1 MSQEIVVQTSE
12 SKKTKHL
19 ILSLLFDAIGYLSY
33 GIPFVAELTDVVWA
47 PIAGFLLA
55 RMYKGTVGTV
65 GGITVFVEELLPGL
79 DFIPTFTLTWIYTY
93 LIKKEN
99 RK

>member
-1 MSQEIVVQTSE
+1 MTDTAVQT
-12 SKKTKHL
+12 KTDDKSRKL
-19 ILSLLFDAIGYLSY
+19 VLSIIFDLIGYASY
-33 GIPFVAELTDVVWA
+33 GIPLVAELTDIIWA
-47 PIAGFLLA
+47 PIAGFILA

-65 GGITVFVEELLPGL
+65 GGLTVFVEELLPGI